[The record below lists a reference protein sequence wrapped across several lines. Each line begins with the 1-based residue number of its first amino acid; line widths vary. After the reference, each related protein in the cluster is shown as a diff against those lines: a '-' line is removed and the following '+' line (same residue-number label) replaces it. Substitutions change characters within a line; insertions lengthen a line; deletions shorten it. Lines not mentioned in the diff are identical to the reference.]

1 MNISAVIAQ
10 VTTRK
15 ATRANGTPV
24 TYYSAFA
31 LDAEPNPL
39 LRFPGQIQFNPTE
52 EDIKER
58 NICEGAAFKLHIM
71 QILELRNGIP
81 VCQVKLE
88 TPPQTTEAATA
99 KPASK

>member
-15 ATRANGTPV
+15 ATRQNGSPV

-31 LDAEPNPL
+31 VDAEPNPL

-52 EDIKER
+52 EEIKER
-58 NICEGAAFKLHIM
+58 SICEGAAFKLHIM

-88 TPPQTTEAATA
+88 TVPTAAEPPAR
-99 KPASK
+99 ASK